1 MGGFIVMISHD
12 PPFIFVH
19 LTKTAGTSVD
29 YTLKHLAEIPEG
41 KHKVKHETILQL
53 LKQCKKDPSEYF
65 KFTTVRNPFDRLL
78 SNYFYRVERLKDP
91 KILDLD
97 MSFSEWIT
105 GEKGYS
111 FKDTMVKR
119 TMYSWISDKKGNM
132 LMDYIIRFEN
142 LQEGFSEV
150 CQKIGVPAKEL
161 PHTFKTDHEHYSSYY
176 SPEAVECVNKH
187 YKKDLES
194 FKYNYEQ
201 K

>member
-1 MGGFIVMISHD
+1 MISHD

-29 YTLKHLAEIPEG
+29 YTLKHLAEIPKE

-53 LKQCKKDPSEYF
+53 LKQCKKDPAEYF
-65 KFTTVRNPFDRLL
+65 KFTTVRNPFDRLV

-91 KILDLD
+91 KIIDTN
-97 MSFSEWIT
+97 MSFSEWVT

-119 TMYSWISDKKGNM
+119 TMHSWISDDKGNL

-142 LQEGFSEV
+142 LQDGFSEV
-150 CQKIGVPAKEL
+150 CNKLGLPNYKL
-161 PHTFKTDHEHYSSYY
+161 PHTFKTNHKNYKKYY
-176 SPEAVECVNKH
+176 SPTAIECINEY

-194 FKYNYEQ
+194 FNYSYEI
-201 K
+201 